1 MTGIGVV
8 PLDPATQL
16 RSATAQDDPFIAHL
30 FKTARAEDFAGAGLP
45 APVLDMLLKQQF
57 LAQTRGY
64 ALQFPGAISFIVL
77 RRDQPVGRLI
87 LEATGRNW
95 RLIDIAL
102 LPSWRGQGIGGDLIE
117 AVLRAAQAGE
127 ADELRLAV
135 LTTNLAARRLYDRLG
150 FVETGRDDTHI
161 AMARRFGR

>member
-16 RSATAQDDPFIAHL
+16 RPATAQDDPFIAYL
-30 FKTARAEDFAGAGLP
+30 FKTARAADFAAAGLP
-45 APVLDMLLKQQF
+45 APVLDMLLEQQF

-64 ALQFPGAISFIVL
+64 ALQFHSAVSLVIL
-77 RRDQPVGRLI
+77 RRDEPVGRLI
-87 LEATGRNW
+87 VDATDHSW
-95 RLIDIAL
+95 RLIDIVL
-102 LPSWRGQGIGGDLIE
+102 LPPWRGQGIGGDLIG

-127 ADELRLAV
+127 ADELRLTV
-135 LTTNLAARRLYDRLG
+135 LATNFAARRLYDRLG

-161 AMARRFGR
+161 AMARRIDR

>member
-16 RSATAQDDPFIAHL
+16 RSATARDDPFIAHL
-30 FKTARAEDFAGAGLP
+30 FKTARAEDFAAAGLP
-45 APVLDMLLKQQF
+45 ASVLDMLLEQQF

-64 ALQFPGAISFIVL
+64 ALQFPGAVSLIIL
-77 RRDQPVGRLI
+77 RRDEPVGRLI
-87 LEATGRNW
+87 VDATGHGW
-95 RLIDIAL
+95 RLIDIVL

-127 ADELRLAV
+127 ADELRLMV
-135 LTTNLAARRLYDRLG
+135 LTTNFAARRLYDRLG
-150 FVETGRDDTHI
+150 FVETGRDDTHL
-161 AMARRFGR
+161 AMARRIDR